1 MIAQYISGHQSS
13 WDELLPEISLAVN
26 TSVADST
33 GFSPAFMMQ
42 GREPR
47 LPASLYHEATPG
59 SASTPQTPSER
70 AQKLREIFDIARTNM
85 QRASRDQGRHH
96 NLRRREWRPT
106 LRSAVLVRTHQLSN
120 AGEGF
125 AAKLS
130 AKYEGPFIVKSF
142 ISPNIVR
149 LVKEGEKKSKVA
161 NIAQLKPYHRHED
174 DTGDV

>member
-1 MIAQYISGHQSS
+1 
-13 WDELLPEISLAVN
+13 SLAVN

-59 SASTPQTPSER
+59 SASIPQTPTER
-70 AQKLREIFDIARTNM
+70 AQKLREIFDI
-85 QRASRDQGRHH
+85 S
-96 NLRRREWRPT
+96 
-106 LRSAVLVRTHQLSN
+106 LSN

-130 AKYEGPFIVKSF
+130 AKYEGPIIVKSF

-149 LVKEGEKKSKVA
+149 LVKEGGKKSKVA

-174 DTGDV
+174 DTGDGDVVEATA

>member
-1 MIAQYISGHQSS
+1 
-13 WDELLPEISLAVN
+13 
-26 TSVADST
+26 
-33 GFSPAFMMQ
+33 
-42 GREPR
+42 
-47 LPASLYHEATPG
+47 
-59 SASTPQTPSER
+59 
-70 AQKLREIFDIARTNM
+70 REIFDIARTNM

-106 LRSAVLVRTHQLSN
+106 LRSA
-120 AGEGF
+120 GF
-125 AAKLS
+125 ATKLS

-174 DTGDV
+174 DTGDGDVVEATA